1 MKWDELGVMDE
12 RVVVD
17 GVAEMRV
24 DRGDCTTN
32 SSKWNLSAMIILL
45 VITRKK
51 NQNGLKF
58 EKISKKLKRCKYH
71 S

>member
-51 NQNGLKF
+51 
-58 EKISKKLKRCKYH
+58 IRMD
-71 S
+71 